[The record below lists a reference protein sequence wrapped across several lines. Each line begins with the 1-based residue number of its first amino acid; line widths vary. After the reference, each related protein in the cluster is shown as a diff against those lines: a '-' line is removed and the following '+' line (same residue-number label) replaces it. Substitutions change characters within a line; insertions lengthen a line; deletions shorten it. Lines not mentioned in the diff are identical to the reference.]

1 MIGIYLKFG
10 AWDLVLPYG
19 HILIITSQINLL
31 SLTRE
36 WKVKNKEL
44 ADLFE
49 KMADILEFKGE
60 NPFKINAYRK
70 ASRILGDLMQD
81 IEEVAGRGEL
91 TRIPGIGEGISQK
104 IEEYLKTGKVS
115 KFEEVKKGVSDE
127 LIAIMDIPGM
137 GPKTLGLLHKER
149 RIESLSQLE
158 KAVEDGSLIGLPG
171 MGEKKVENIRRGIQL
186 LKQSKGRMNLG
197 MAFPVAKRIV
207 EALRER
213 TGSKKIEWAGSLR
226 RMKENIGDIDL
237 LATGPDHQKIIHA
250 FTHLPEVKEVLA
262 SGETKASIIVEG
274 GLQID
279 LRVVEEDSY
288 GAALQ
293 YFTGSKA
300 HNVHL
305 RGIARARGIKINEY
319 GVFKGEKK
327 IGGKEEKDVYKALGI
342 GWIEPELR
350 EDRGEIEAAQEKNLP
365 RLIEESEVK
374 GDLHVHSNW
383 SDGSSSIEEV
393 ARAAQRRGYQ
403 YVAICDHTKSLK
415 ITHGL
420 DETRLMKQMEEID
433 RLNEKMKGFQLLKG
447 TEVDILSDG
456 KLDLSDKVLEQLDVV
471 VASVH
476 SAFKQ
481 DREKMTRRIIRA
493 LENPYLHI
501 LGHPTGRLLGARDPY
516 EVDMEEVMQAARQ
529 YDKALEINGYFE
541 RLDLDDIHCRKAK
554 EMGIRLAIGTDSHH
568 PDQMWMMSLGVA
580 VARRGWLETQDVLNT
595 LSLKELLKWCHKK

>member
-1 MIGIYLKFG
+1 M
-10 AWDLVLPYG
+10 
-19 HILIITSQINLL
+19 
-31 SLTRE
+31 
-36 WKVKNKEL
+36 KNKEL

-49 KMADILEFKGE
+49 KMADILEFKDE

-70 ASRILGDLMQD
+70 ASRILGDLTQD
-81 IEEVAGRGEL
+81 IEEVAEKGEL
-91 TRIPGIGEGISQK
+91 KKIPGVGEGMAKK

-115 KFEEVKKGVSDE
+115 KFEEVRKEVPDE
-127 LIAIMDIPGM
+127 LIAIMGIPGM
-137 GPKTLGLLHKER
+137 GPKTLALIHKEKG
-149 RIESLSQLE
+149 IKNLSQLE
-158 KAVEDGSLIGLPG
+158 KAVEDGSLVGLPG

-207 EALRER
+207 ETLREK
-213 TGSKKIEWAGSLR
+213 TGSEKIGWAGSLR
-226 RMKENIGDIDL
+226 RMRENIGDIDL
-237 LATGPDHQKIIHA
+237 LATGADHEKIVHA

-262 SGETKASIIVEG
+262 SGETKASVIVEG
-274 GLQID
+274 GLQVD
-279 LRVVEEDSY
+279 LRVVEEGSY

-293 YFTGSKA
+293 YFTGSKG
-300 HNVHL
+300 HNIHL

-327 IGGKEEKDVYKALGI
+327 IGGKEEKDVYKALGMV
-342 GWIEPELR
+342 WIEPELR

-374 GDLHVHSNW
+374 GDFHVHSNW

-393 ARAAQRRGYQ
+393 ARAAQKKGYQ
-403 YVAICDHTKSLK
+403 YVAICDHSKSLK

-420 DETRLMKQMEEID
+420 DESRLLKQMEEID
-433 RLNEKMKGFQLLKG
+433 RINELLKGFQILKG

-456 KLDLSDKVLEQLDVV
+456 RLDLSDKALEKLDFV

-476 SAFKQ
+476 SGFKQ
-481 DREKMTRRIIRA
+481 DKERMTKRIIKA
-493 LENPYLHI
+493 LENPYVHV
-501 LGHPTGRLLGARDPY
+501 LGHPTGRLLGARAPY
-516 EVDMEEVMQAARQ
+516 EVDIDEVMEAAKK
-529 YDKALEINGYFE
+529 YGKALEINAYFE

-554 EMGIRLAIGTDSHH
+554 EMSIRVAIGTDTHH
-568 PDQMWMMSLGVA
+568 LDQMWMMSLGVA

-595 LSLKELLKWCHKK
+595 LPLKEILKWRGGTG